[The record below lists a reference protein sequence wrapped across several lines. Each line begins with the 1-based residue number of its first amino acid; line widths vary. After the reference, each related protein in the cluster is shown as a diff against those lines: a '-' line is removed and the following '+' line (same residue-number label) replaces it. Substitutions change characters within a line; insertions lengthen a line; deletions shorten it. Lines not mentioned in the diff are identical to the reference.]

1 MPSPDR
7 AGLALL
13 RDSSAWIGIARDGE
27 AFKVAMDDDLT
38 MDKQWHT
45 TKTGTEEA
53 SVPVVGSRIWLRVSA
68 DIRPGPHRTG
78 QFSYSEDGKT
88 FKSLGPPFVLEAS
101 WQFFMGYRFGI
112 FNYAAR
118 SLGGEV
124 RGSSFDMTAP

>member
-27 AFKVAMDDDLT
+27 VFKVAMDDDLT

-45 TKTGTEEA
+45 TKTGTEGA

-88 FKSLGPPFVLEAS
+88 FKSLGPPFVLETS